1 MTIFFVRRS
10 DATSHS
16 VRTVACP
23 IDWQVMAPIEDGT
36 RLKSAEAQVELL
48 RLQEATVQQQIQI
61 ELDSFVN

>member
-1 MTIFFVRRS
+1 
-10 DATSHS
+10 
-16 VRTVACP
+16 
-23 IDWQVMAPIEDGT
+23 MAPIEDGT